1 MVKQFHFNQNE
12 AEHCLNLIDKNNP
25 KDNMMFLGNNNKKE
39 EVFLMLHGTLD
50 GRVQYNNCFYTL
62 EQLYQ
67 VLKKEDTF
75 NLITQ
80 IWGIKCINIICCHSY
95 YIENYEEDSISL
107 KTVFNNKEYV
117 EVTLNII
124 TNECC
129 FKEVA

>member
-1 MVKQFHFNQNE
+1 MVKQFHFNRNE
-12 AEHCLNLIDKNNP
+12 AEHCLNLIGKNNP

-50 GRVQYNNCFYTL
+50 GRVQYNNVLLNL

-75 NLITQ
+75 YLITQ
-80 IWGIKCINIICCHSY
+80 VWGIKCINIICCHSY
-95 YIENYEEDSISL
+95 YIDNYEEDGISL

-117 EVTLNII
+117 EVTLDTT